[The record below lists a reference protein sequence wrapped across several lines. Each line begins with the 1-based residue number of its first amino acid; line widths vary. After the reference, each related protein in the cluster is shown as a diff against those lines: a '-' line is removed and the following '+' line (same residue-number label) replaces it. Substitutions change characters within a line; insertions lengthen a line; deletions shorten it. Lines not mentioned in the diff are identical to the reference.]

1 MAGYIGPIPVPQ
13 ATQSRETF
21 TATASQTSFGTA
33 GYQVGYLDVFMN
45 GVKLAPADFTATNGS
60 DVVLA
65 SGAAVNDIIEVVSY
79 SAFEVLNQNF
89 TGTTTVADLT
99 VTGDL
104 TVDGTTTTINST
116 TLNVDDINITV
127 ASGAADAAAAN
138 GAGLTVDGANATFN
152 YASSGDK
159 WTMNKNLDVTGTISP
174 GGSGYFYLKNDSGNS
189 KSVVRSESQPIVLQ
203 TYASSAWQDRLSIAN
218 NGVVSIVD
226 SSGNEPTLQFT
237 TATAM
242 NYFYIARDSANGHT
256 NFVSEETGSAIRF
269 HTDPDG
275 TGAKLRTEVTRW
287 GDVKFYDDDGSTP
300 SFTFDASDANI
311 TLTRNG
317 TFAGTDNTQLN
328 FFHYNDS
335 GNPTAQIVVGG
346 TTNYTGDMVFK
357 SRGGGTSGGGG
368 AAIYEYM
375 RIRGN
380 ERELVIN
387 QDGLDHDFRVESDS
401 NANMLLVDAGNNSV
415 AINRS
420 YGIAPLHVS
429 GTASNTVSAANAFAK
444 ITDQGLDGLAI
455 GSIQSSPFTAWLQS
469 GYTANGYS
477 PEMNNGYPL
486 ALNPLNANVVIGATN
501 VADSSDGLSIVSAS
515 RDNLSIMYTGT
526 EGGHTSSI
534 NFRDKRGATNARINN
549 NLQDDGIGT
558 AGAHLD
564 FATAVNGALSQR
576 LRIGGKNQ
584 TEAVFNDPGYDYDFR
599 VESDSNANMLFVDA
613 GLNTVQV
620 GTTLTFGGP
629 MNVEAGGI
637 GMGESGASG
646 YYRRIYWNA
655 ANNEMRFWNGTNE
668 ARISSGGSFV
678 DASDES
684 LKKDIADIDYGIDTV
699 KSLQPRKYKM
709 KDTGAEQVGFIA
721 QEMEAQVP
729 EVVSTGI
736 APNGDEQKGISY
748 GQLTAVL
755 TKALQEQQ
763 TIIETLEA
771 RITALENA

>member
-13 ATQSRETF
+13 ATQTRETF
-21 TATASQTSFGTA
+21 TATASQTTFNTA
-33 GYQVGYLDVFMN
+33 GYQAGYLDVFMN
-45 GVKLAPADFTATNGS
+45 GVKLIDGSDYTATNGS
-60 DVVLA
+60 DVVLS
-65 SGAAVNDIIEVVSY
+65 SGAAVNDLIEVVAY
-79 SAFEVLNQNF
+79 TAFEVLNQNF

-159 WTMNKNLDVTGTISP
+159 WTMNKNLDVIGTISP

-226 SSGNEPTLQFT
+226 SSGNEPTLQFK
-237 TATAM
+237 TATAA

-275 TGAKLRTEVTRW
+275 TGPKLRTEVTRY

-335 GNPTAQIVVGG
+335 GNPTGQIIVGG

-357 SRGGGTSGGGG
+357 VRGGGTSGAGG
-368 AAIYEYM
+368 AGTYEYM

-387 QDGLDHDFRVESDS
+387 NDGSDNNFRVSSLSQSHALFVDAGNNTVGVGTSSVSSTVAANFHGKGILFRNNVNGDNTNWTRLHNTASTDRSNLLIQPSTGSVEITQGGGLTVTNTATYGNVFNEGGVDADFRVESDN
-401 NANMLLVDAGNNSV
+401 NANMFVVDAGSDRV
-415 AINRS
+415 
-420 YGIAPLHVS
+420 
-429 GTASNTVSAANAFAK
+429 
-444 ITDQGLDGLAI
+444 QI
-455 GSIQSSPFTAWLQS
+455 GSQIFGAAPTVGS
-469 GYTANGYS
+469 GQFVSFN
-477 PEMNNGYPL
+477 
-486 ALNPLNANVVIGATN
+486 TN
-501 VADSSDGLSIVSAS
+501 I
-515 RDNLSIMYTGT
+515 T
-526 EGGHTSSI
+526 
-534 NFRDKRGATNARINN
+534 
-549 NLQDDGIGT
+549 
-558 AGAHLD
+558 
-564 FATAVNGALSQR
+564 
-576 LRIGGKNQ
+576 
-584 TEAVFNDPGYDYDFR
+584 
-599 VESDSNANMLFVDA
+599 
-613 GLNTVQV
+613 TV
-620 GTTLTFGGP
+620 
-629 MNVEAGGI
+629 
-637 GMGESGASG
+637 
-646 YYRRIYWNA
+646 
-655 ANNEMRFWNGTNE
+655 
-668 ARISSGGSFV
+668 SSGGSVTKNLFTRSPNSEV
-678 DASDES
+678 AATGTVY
-684 LKKDIADIDYGIDTV
+684 IA
-699 KSLQPRKYKM
+699 
-709 KDTGAEQVGFIA
+709 AENSGGSVQVGCIIDFFFSNGTLNTTA
-721 QEMEAQVP
+721 RETGSSQGTMTFSVQE
-729 EVVSTGI
+729 
-736 APNGDEQKGISY
+736 NGDAISVTVAY
-748 GQLTAVL
+748 SGGLGGA
-755 TKALQEQQ
+755 
-763 TIIETLEA
+763 I
-771 RITALENA
+771 RFNAAGHASIASY